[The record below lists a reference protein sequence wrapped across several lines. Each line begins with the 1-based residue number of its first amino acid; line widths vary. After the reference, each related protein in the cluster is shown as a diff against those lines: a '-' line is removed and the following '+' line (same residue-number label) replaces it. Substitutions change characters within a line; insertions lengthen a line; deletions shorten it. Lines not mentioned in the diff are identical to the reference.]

1 METEFVN
8 VFIQKQ
14 KALIDD
20 LISKNLIL
28 DARLTIAEK
37 TAGELGNKVLA
48 LQEQITSLT
57 EKKSKTTTQ

>member
-37 TAGELGNKVLA
+37 TAGELGSKVQK
-48 LQEQITSLT
+48 LQEEITSLT
-57 EKKSKTTTQ
+57 EKKTKSTSQ

>member
-48 LQEQITSLT
+48 QQEQITSLT